1 MTTACSSTLDPR
13 PRAFTLLEMLAVLML
28 MALLTSLVLPGLGA
42 MRASALRSEARTLA
56 TQLEFTRQ
64 QAVVS
69 GAAHRLLVEVD
80 TGAYRVEWY
89 APADEEEGSDPFAD
103 AEPLD
108 LRGSTPLSLAPPLAR
123 EFAYRPISNRFGSN
137 SWLGQA
143 FHFEGIQTAEGWI
156 EDGDVGVVFERDGS
170 SDHVEIVIADD
181 DGLEITLEI
190 EPLLEIVRIRDAE

>member
-1 MTTACSSTLDPR
+1 MITATGSPARGPR
-13 PRAFTLLEMLAVLML
+13 AAFTLLEMLAVLLL

-42 MRASALRSEARTLA
+42 IRASALRSEARTLA

-64 QAVVS
+64 QAVVT
-69 GAAHRLLVEVD
+69 GQVHRLLVEVD

-89 APADEEEGSDPFAD
+89 APEGEAADPFD
-103 AEPLD
+103 EPTAPD
-108 LRGSTPLSLAPPLAR
+108 LKGSASVSLVPPSAQ
-123 EFAYRPISNRFGSN
+123 EFAYRPISSRFGNN

-156 EDGDVGVVFERDGS
+156 EEGDVSVAFERDGS

-181 DGLEITLEI
+181 DGNEMTLEV
-190 EPLLEIVRIRDAE
+190 EPLLEMVRIRDDR